1 MRPAEHLQENDT
13 VAFDEQHQ
21 RVVVVWPEYPG
32 DEPDTLDLDLR
43 AERAA
48 LLRGLL
54 MWLTVD
60 AKNAKSI
67 GQRALL
73 LSHIVNPTM
82 SQRQLAKALGL
93 SAGRVSQILSALR
106 AKLNL
111 RP

>member
-1 MRPAEHLQENDT
+1 MRPAEHLQENGT
-13 VAFDEQHQ
+13 VGFDDQH
-21 RVVVVWPEYPG
+21 RRIAVVWPEYPG

>member
-1 MRPAEHLQENDT
+1 MKPAPHLEENGT
-13 VAFDEQHQ
+13 IGFDADGR
-21 RVVVVWPEYPG
+21 RVPITWPEDL
-32 DEPDTLDLDLR
+32 DELEGPDHPDLR

-54 MWLTVD
+54 MWIVAD
-60 AKNAKSI
+60 ARNAKSV
-67 GQRALL
+67 GQRAILL
-73 LSHIVNPTM
+73 AHIVNPTM

-93 SAGRVSQILSALR
+93 SAGRISQILSTLR

>member
-1 MRPAEHLQENDT
+1 MNPAPHLQENDT
-13 VAFDEQHQ
+13 VAFDEAHQ